1 MAQRVYDFMPQADG
15 WDVLL
20 DGRLMASYPSLH
32 LAVTAVK
39 SGTHGKVTDGTRLV
53 LRRLG
58 ADGALR
64 DLATNQRTPVSQPAS
79 IH

>member
-1 MAQRVYDFMPQADG
+1 MAQRVYDFMPQSDG

-39 SGTHGKVTDGTRLV
+39 SGTHGKITDGTRLV

-64 DLATNQRTPVSQPAS
+64 DLATNQKTPVAPQAYVY
-79 IH
+79 